1 MEIVMPYFLMIA
13 GLITMCVPEE
23 AGLLRMFLQGGFG
36 LAMFGLGTLIAI
48 DENSAS
54 YQK

>member
-1 MEIVMPYFLMIA
+1 MPYFLMIA

-36 LAMFGLGTLIAI
+36 LAMFGLGTLITI
-48 DENSAS
+48 NENSES

>member
-1 MEIVMPYFLMIA
+1 MPYVLMIA

-48 DENSAS
+48 NENSES

>member
-23 AGLLRMFLQGGFG
+23 AGLLRLALQGGFG
-36 LAMFGLGTLIAI
+36 LGMFILGVMAGL
-48 DENSAS
+48 EESAVRS
-54 YQK
+54 